1 MVSSP
6 SIGTP
11 TSARAQ
17 AIKRSDQ
24 FVSVVTPKWTH
35 ASDAEVTQRKAA
47 AALAAAAR
55 SAASVGRRLVY
66 RRRRSSA
73 RHVNG
78 TVAPAGVAAPG
89 RTEKC
94 FTGEGDPFDTLGGTR
109 RLLGGQCNCKSSK
122 TAKSLKLGDPRT
134 LHPVVGR
141 YSVAAVHFYFG
152 SECQ

>member
-1 MVSSP
+1 VDSRVGCGGYPEESSSSP
-6 SIGTP
+6 RSGSSFGRKRRPSSCVP
-11 TSARAQ
+11 TQ
-17 AIKRSDQ
+17 TK
-24 FVSVVTPKWTH
+24 
-35 ASDAEVTQRKAA
+35 QRKTCKWH
-47 AALAAAAR
+47 R
-55 SAASVGRRLVY
+55 GPGRCPTNQRL
-66 RRRRSSA
+66 R
-73 RHVNG
+73 
-78 TVAPAGVAAPG
+78 VAAPG